1 MKAYIAGPVTVL
13 MVYRSL
19 KKKSLTPLGT
29 AAAVVTAVAHAYHP
43 WNMPF
48 VLLIVFFLAGTRAT
62 NVRDASLG
70 PLGCTG
76 AD

>member
-1 MKAYIAGPVTVL
+1 MKAYIAGPVTCL
-13 MVYRSL
+13 MVYHAL

-29 AAAVVTAVAHAYHP
+29 VAAVATAVAHAWHP

-62 NVRDASLG
+62 NVGHLRSTFWHG
-70 PLGCTG
+70 
-76 AD
+76 